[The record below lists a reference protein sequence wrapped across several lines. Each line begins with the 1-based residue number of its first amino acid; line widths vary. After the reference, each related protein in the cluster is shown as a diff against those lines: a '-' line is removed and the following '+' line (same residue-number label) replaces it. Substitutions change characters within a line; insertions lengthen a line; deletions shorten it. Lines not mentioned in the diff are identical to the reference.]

1 MHNPRNNV
9 LGREHPEP
17 QSFEP
22 ALPLFGRVSN
32 QHYREAVAQTVRDLK
47 AEKKLT
53 NERLAEI
60 LGCAE
65 TTVYNAENEH
75 GNLDAVTMLNLA
87 ALFGGQARLKHIL
100 ALVNGC
106 PAEPETPSEKF
117 ERIIRDIDDLR
128 KETVG

>member
-1 MHNPRNNV
+1 MHGNASNV
-9 LGREHPEP
+9 LGRQESEP
-17 QSFEP
+17 QSFGP
-22 ALPLFGRVSN
+22 SPHLFGRVSN
-32 QHYREAVAQTVRDLK
+32 HDYRSAVAQTIRELK

-65 TTVYNAENEH
+65 TTVYNAENEN

-87 ALFGGQARLKHIL
+87 ALFGGQGRLKHIL

-128 KETVG
+128 KDLVG